1 MAFPFMLY
9 TYLAAEILAPT
20 CAAFVILSCVMFLGK
35 IIPLLDILL
44 DFGVD
49 LPDFIRLCAY
59 IAPQLCLFSVPMACM
74 IGIIIG
80 LTRLAAD
87 GEVMALKAGGI
98 GIYRMLPPVLVI
110 ALTAAALTGL
120 ITVQLLPDSK
130 IAREKLLYQL
140 AKEKIDKGM
149 RARQFSDAIGNIVL
163 YADRIDDDTG
173 EWHGVFVT
181 DMRDQNNPIIVM
193 ARDGNLSADL
203 GELLLSL
210 TLKNGTLHRV
220 QGDITQTVQFD
231 RYLLRLSLP
240 NPAGDTT
247 PTSDKGKLTLAQLQ
261 QQARNLNIDT
271 EQRTAMLV
279 EYHRRLTLP
288 VGCFILSLIGF
299 PLGLLAGPGRRS
311 AGLPLGLGL
320 FISYY
325 VLTTAAK
332 VVGKSHILSV
342 VPALWTP
349 NILFALIMLYLIHSS
364 ARETAAIHLEK
375 AMLSLEKITNRLRR
389 RGADES

>member
-1 MAFPFMLY
+1 MVFPFILY
-9 TYLAAEILAPT
+9 TYLAAEVLAPT
-20 CAAFVILSCVMFLGK
+20 CAAFVILSCVLFLGK

-44 DFGVD
+44 DFGVG

-74 IGIIIG
+74 IGIILG

-87 GEVMALKAGGI
+87 GEIMALKASGI
-98 GIYRMLPPVLVI
+98 GIYRMLPPVFII

-193 ARDGNLSADL
+193 ASHGNLSADL

-210 TLKNGTLHRV
+210 TLKNGSLHRV
-220 QGDITQTVQFD
+220 QGDITQTVRFD

-240 NPAGDTT
+240 NPTGETT
-247 PTSDKGKLTLAQLQ
+247 STSDKGKLTLAQLQ
-261 QQARNLNIDT
+261 EQAKNPNIDA

-320 FISYY
+320 FIFYY
-325 VLTTAAK
+325 VLTTAVK
-332 VVGKSHILSV
+332 TVGKTHILSV
-342 VPALWTP
+342 VPALWSP
-349 NILFALIMLYLIHSS
+349 NILFALILLYLLHSS
-364 ARETAAIHLEK
+364 ARETAAIHLEQ
-375 AMLSLEKITNRLRR
+375 AMLFIEKISNRLRR

>member
-1 MAFPFMLY
+1 MVFPFLLY

-20 CAAFVILSCVMFLGK
+20 CAAFIILSCVLFLGK
-35 IIPLLDILL
+35 IIQLLDVLL
-44 DFGVD
+44 DFGVE

-59 IAPQLCLFSVPMACM
+59 IAPQLCLFTIPMACM

-80 LTRLAAD
+80 MTRLAAD
-87 GEVMALKAGGI
+87 GEIMALKASGI
-98 GIYRMLPPVLVI
+98 GIYKMLPPVLII
-110 ALTAAALTGL
+110 AMTAAVLTGF

-130 IAREKLLYQL
+130 IARDKLLFQL

-149 RARQFSDAIGNIVL
+149 RERQFSDAIGNIVL
-163 YADRIDDDTG
+163 YADRINDDTR

-181 DMRDQNNPIIVM
+181 DMRDQKNPIIIM
-193 ARDGNLSADL
+193 ARHGNLSADL

-210 TLKNGTLHRV
+210 TLKKGSLHRV

-231 RYLLRLSLP
+231 RYLLHLSLP
-240 NPAGDTT
+240 NPTGDTT
-247 PTSDKGKLTLAQLQ
+247 STTDKGKLSLTQLQ
-261 QQARNLNIDT
+261 QQAKNPNLDA
-271 EQRTAMLV
+271 EQTTAMLV

-299 PLGLLAGPGRRS
+299 PLGLLAGPGQRS

-320 FISYY
+320 FVSYY
-325 VLTTAAK
+325 ILTTAAK
-332 VVGKSHILSV
+332 VVGKSSVLSL

-349 NILFALIMLYLIHSS
+349 DFLFALIMMYLVHSS
-364 ARETAAIHLEK
+364 ARETASIHLEK
-375 AMLSLEKITNRLRR
+375 GMLFIEKISNRFRR
-389 RGADES
+389 RRADKT